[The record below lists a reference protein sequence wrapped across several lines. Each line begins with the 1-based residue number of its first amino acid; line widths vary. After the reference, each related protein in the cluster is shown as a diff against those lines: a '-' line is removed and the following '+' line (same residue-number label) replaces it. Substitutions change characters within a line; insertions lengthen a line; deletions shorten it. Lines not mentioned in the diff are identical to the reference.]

1 MAMPVDP
8 AVRMARIPRAIP
20 RVDVLIAGGLL
31 VWALLEAFLSEGPG
45 SAGVRVL
52 LAIGFT
58 VPLAFRRRLPLQA
71 LAVVVLVA
79 LLRGLLSEE
88 TEVGATPMPSL
99 LLGTFSAALY
109 ARPEPL
115 AYAAIPLPF
124 LAFALGGHAGGEEAV
139 DYGAVTFI
147 TLGAWIGGWLV
158 RRRAE
163 QVERAIAESGELAR
177 EAVADERG
185 RIARELHDVVA
196 HSVSIVAVQTGAA
209 EELIE
214 RDPARAREHLDAA
227 RRTSR
232 EALIEMRRL
241 LDVLREDGASYAP
254 QPGLDRVGE
263 LIDDARAAGLEVEFA
278 ESGDRGALTPGVEL
292 TIYRVM
298 QEALTNVRKHAGPVP
313 TRVAI
318 TYGPEALELEVRN
331 EAGRSNGSAPPG
343 GHGLIGMRERLRLF
357 GGALSAGAEAD
368 GGYRVHAT
376 LPRERAAG

>member
-71 LAVVVLVA
+71 LAVVVFVA

>member
-71 LAVVVLVA
+71 LAVVVFVA

-292 TIYRVM
+292 TIYRVI
-298 QEALTNVRKHAGPVP
+298 QEALTNVRKHAGPVL

>member
-1 MAMPVDP
+1 
-8 AVRMARIPRAIP
+8 
-20 RVDVLIAGGLL
+20 
-31 VWALLEAFLSEGPG
+31 
-45 SAGVRVL
+45 
-52 LAIGFT
+52 
-58 VPLAFRRRLPLQA
+58 
-71 LAVVVLVA
+71 
-79 LLRGLLSEE
+79 
-88 TEVGATPMPSL
+88 MPSL